1 LLFTHDND
9 EKRPNMTWLL
19 RTEDLRAAR
28 ANMIG
33 SCLRPIRRFV
43 EGHRRSIAPPAL
55 MGQSMATDTT
65 KPKESRAT
73 VRHRAREFSHLL
85 TTIRWKEPTDGQRIE
100 TYRLP
105 R

>member
-1 LLFTHDND
+1 
-9 EKRPNMTWLL
+9 
-19 RTEDLRAAR
+19 
-28 ANMIG
+28 
-33 SCLRPIRRFV
+33 
-43 EGHRRSIAPPAL
+43 L